1 MERRLDLGTRPED
14 AIGML
19 GVYVDDPDA
28 TPAVKAQLQ
37 AVLDTHK
44 KGVDLVEKIDTLRE
58 ELAEYK
64 AREGELHAQLVTL
77 KLVKTGGDL
86 MTSLRKKL
94 VETSDA
100 VQKTTVAIVDAQEQ
114 VMLTKVKFQNQLAD
128 LHLDDALKT
137 PLARGR

>member
-1 MERRLDLGTRPED
+1 M
-14 AIGML
+14 
-19 GVYVDDPDA
+19 
-28 TPAVKAQLQ
+28 
-37 AVLDTHK
+37 
-44 KGVDLVEKIDTLRE
+44 
-58 ELAEYK
+58 
-64 AREGELHAQLVTL
+64 TL
-77 KLVKTGGDL
+77 KMVKTGGDL
-86 MTSLRKKL
+86 MTSLRQKL

>member
-1 MERRLDLGTRPED
+1 
-14 AIGML
+14 ML
-19 GVYVDDPDA
+19 GVYLDDPEA
-28 TPAVKAQLQ
+28 TPALKAQLQ
-37 AVLDTHK
+37 ALLDTHK
-44 KGVDLVEKIDTLRE
+44 KGADLVEKIDTLRD

-86 MTSLRKKL
+86 MTALRQKL
-94 VETSDA
+94 VQTSDA

-128 LHLDDALKT
+128 LHLDDALKM